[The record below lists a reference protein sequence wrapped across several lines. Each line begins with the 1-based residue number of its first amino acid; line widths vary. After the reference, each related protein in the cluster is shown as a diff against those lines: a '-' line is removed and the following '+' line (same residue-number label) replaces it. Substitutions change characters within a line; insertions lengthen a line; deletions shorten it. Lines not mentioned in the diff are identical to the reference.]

1 MEKKILIV
9 DDDVLVREVFNLSL
23 KYSGYFVFLADNWY
37 QAIEILEREKLDILL
52 TDFRMP
58 PIGGI
63 NNGIELIRFV
73 KLNRM
78 NSHNAQMKIILMS
91 AEMNDSIKSV
101 ALAAGADKI
110 VNKLDMCLENQF
122 KELLKFN

>member
-9 DDDVLVREVFNLSL
+9 DDDVLVREVFNLIL
-23 KYSGYFVFLADNWY
+23 KYSGYFVFLADNWCK
-37 QAIEILEREKLDILL
+37 AIEILEREKLDILL

-73 KLNRM
+73 KCQSNVGELVKVPM
-78 NSHNAQMKIILMS
+78 GLSCILS
-91 AEMNDSIKSV
+91 WPSIGSMTM
-101 ALAAGADKI
+101 LFPD
-110 VNKLDMCLENQF
+110 LSYTT
-122 KELLKFN
+122 

>member
-58 PIGGI
+58 PIAGI

-73 KLNRM
+73 KLNKI
-78 NSHNAQMKIILMS
+78 NSYNSQMKIILMS

-122 KELLKFN
+122 KELLEKI

>member
-58 PIGGI
+58 PIAGI

-73 KLNRM
+73 KLNKI
-78 NSHNAQMKIILMS
+78 NSYNSQMKIILMS